1 MNMSWEWFVFIIIA
15 LSLGAGVVLFTICVK
30 ADLGRGW
37 GLFWGFLAMLAA
49 FVIAFLTLAPYRF
62 VDNYEL
68 GYRYDSLT
76 GKITILDRT
85 GYIGRTPFIQNIHTI
100 DTRPR
105 QVCINVG
112 GGQNTSTSVV
122 NQRVL
127 NCKLVSFN
135 PKGLS
140 LFLSWHGRGD
150 YSGELLNDLLKIYAY
165 DPSGRTYPFL
175 NVSDETRPVVSP
187 QAVGQPI
194 SPTGTPVTQ

>member
-1 MNMSWEWFVFIIIA
+1 MSWEWFVFIMVVLSFLVSSA
-15 LSLGAGVVLFTICVK
+15 LVFVSIKASLGW
-30 ADLGRGW
+30 GW
-37 GLFWGFLAMLAA
+37 ASVWGFLG
-49 FVIAFLTLAPYRF
+49 FLVTFLITFWFLAPYRF

-76 GKITILDRT
+76 GKITVLDRT

-135 PKGLS
+135 PKGLG

-194 SPTGTPVTQ
+194 TPTGTPVTQ

>member
-1 MNMSWEWFVFIIIA
+1 MAWQWFI
-15 LSLGAGVVLFTICVK
+15 
-30 ADLGRGW
+30 
-37 GLFWGFLAMLAA
+37 GLTLVISALAA
-49 FVIAFLTLAPYRF
+49 VGVWIISISNLVSGGWSAIWGGLVFVIVFVVTFMTLTPYRF

-68 GYRYDSLT
+68 GYMYDST
-76 GKITILDRT
+76 NGQITELNRT
-85 GYIGRTPFIQNIHTI
+85 GYVGRTPFIQNVHTI
-100 DTRPR
+100 DLRPR

-135 PKGLS
+135 PKGLK

-175 NVSDETRPVVSP
+175 NVSDETRPVVGP
-187 QAVGQPI
+187 QTVGQPL
-194 SPTGTPVTQ
+194 SPTGAPVTQ